1 MGHHHISAVMDP
13 DPLISVGSAFL
24 GMGSS
29 TVGLGAGLKEE
40 NTPENS
46 GDSGGMIMP
55 VHSDRDL

>member
-40 NTPENS
+40 NS

-55 VHSDRDL
+55 IHSDRDL